1 MHSVVIALVLIA
13 AGQGAAAPEK
23 AAVIAPVR
31 QFVEAFNKGD
41 AKAMAAVCEEQISI
55 IDEFPPHEWHGAG
68 GVAAWMT
75 DFDADAKKNGITDAI
90 VTVAAPKH
98 VDIAG
103 DRAYVVVPADTCT
116 SKTARSKWC
125 ASAVRRASSQRR
137 WRPTTSRVDSH
148 LTTQMM
154 EGEAG
159 G

>member
-1 MHSVVIALVLIA
+1 MVLIA

-103 DRAYVVVPADTCT
+103 DRAYVVVPADYVYKQNG
-116 SKTARSKWC
+116 KTVQETGSLMTVALHKG
-125 ASAVRRASSQRR
+125 SAG
-137 WRPTTSRVDSH
+137 WRI
-148 LTTQMM
+148 
-154 EGEAG
+154 AG
-159 G
+159 WAWTKN